1 MIRIQQIKVPVS
13 ATAEDLKNAAA
24 KVIRVNPSDITGFS
38 IFRKSIDSRD
48 KEDVRFVY
56 TLDVSVNGNEKR
68 IIKRCNK
75 NRVSESTFYKY
86 EPVENRRNSPF
97 RPVIVGF
104 GPAGMFSALILAEA
118 GLNPIIFERG
128 HDVDMRTEDVMTF
141 WTTGKLNTDSNV
153 QFGEGG
159 AGTFSDGKLTTG
171 IKDRRQEKVYRDF
184 VKYGA
189 PEDIA
194 YSNYPHIGTDRLK
207 TVVKNI
213 REEVIR
219 LGGEIHFG
227 CTVTELIIVNHF
239 IHGVTVKDESGSVTD
254 IETDTVILAPGHS
267 ARDTYE
273 YLYGKGIT
281 LMQKPF
287 SVGTRIEHPREFIDR
302 AQYGPFAGNPALGA
316 ANYKMA
322 CHPPNGRGAYTFCM
336 CPGGTVVNASSEENR
351 LCVNGMSEWAR
362 DKENSNSAILV
373 GINPEHFPTSH
384 PLSGM
389 HLQREIESKAFIA
402 GGSTYAAPAQLLGD
416 FLRDTPSRKMGSVNP
431 SCPTGVEPSDIRT
444 VLPKQVTDTMAPAI
458 LKMDKMLNG
467 FALEDAVLTAPEA
480 RSSAP
485 VRILRDDYY
494 EAMQGET
501 PVGGLYPCGEGA
513 GYAGGIVS
521 AGVDGIRVAEAVLTD
536 EHSFEP
542 V

>member
-1 MIRIQQIKVPVS
+1 MIRIQQIKVPIE
-13 ATAEDLKNAAA
+13 ATSDDIKKAAA
-24 KVIRVNPSDITGFS
+24 KAIKVNPSDITELS
-38 IFRKSIDSRD
+38 IFRKSIDSRN
-48 KEDVRFVY
+48 KEDIRFVY
-56 TLDVSVNGNEKR
+56 TVDVSLNGNEKR
-68 IIKRCNK
+68 IIKRGK
-75 NRVSESTFYKY
+75 NRVTEATFYKY
-86 EPVENRRNSPF
+86 EPVENRRTSKF

-104 GPAGMFSALILAEA
+104 GPAGMFSGLILAEA
-118 GLNPIIFERG
+118 GLKPIILERG
-128 HDVDMRTEDVMTF
+128 HDVDKRTEDVKKF
-141 WTTGKLNTDSNV
+141 WLTGKLNTSSNV

-171 IKDRRQEKVYRDF
+171 IKDKRQEKVYRDF
-184 VKYGA
+184 VKFGA
-189 PEDIA
+189 PEDIT

-213 REEVIR
+213 REEIIS
-219 LGGEIHFG
+219 LGGEVHFG
-227 CTVTELIIVNHF
+227 TTVTELIIVNHF
-239 IHGVTVKDESGSVTD
+239 IHGVTVKDESGNLTD

-273 YLYGKGIT
+273 YLYKTGIT
-281 LMQKPF
+281 LLQKPF
-287 SVGTRIEHPREFIDR
+287 SVGTRIEHPREFIDK
-302 AQYGPFAGNPALGA
+302 AQYGAFAGHPALGA

-351 LCVNGMSEWAR
+351 ICVNGMSEWAR

-373 GINPEHFPTSH
+373 GINPEQFPTKH

-389 HLQREIESKAFIA
+389 HLQREIESLAFEA
-402 GGSTYAAPAQLLGD
+402 GGRTYAAPAQLVGD
-416 FLRDTPSRKMGSVNP
+416 FLSDTPSIKMGSVNP

-444 VLPKQVTDTMAPAI
+444 ILPKHVTDTIAPAL
-458 LKMDKMLNG
+458 LKMDKMIKG
-467 FALEDAVLTAPEA
+467 FAMKDAVLTAPEA

-485 VRILRDDYY
+485 VRILRDDFY

-542 V
+542 I